1 MSPLAAAV
9 TLVTVG
15 AGQANSAEWG
25 TLSVSV
31 SIVDLYSAQS
41 QSLLCAVYAS
51 QTRKEKFSG
60 PGENWISPA
69 TEMARHYNRQKYV
82 PLKSPL
88 TPNPGDLEPHL
99 IQGPLALHEYQTRAS
114 YLSYHVNMLQNAGV
128 SGSALSKFAPFSD
141 VFSFTLFSCSLRYTV
156 RLSVTTI
163 RYDTIRDAI
172 LACARKPT

>member
-1 MSPLAAAV
+1 VGYAV
-9 TLVTVG
+9 
-15 AGQANSAEWG
+15 
-25 TLSVSV
+25 SVSV
-31 SIVDLYSAQS
+31 NCRFIQRTQS

-114 YLSYHVNMLQNAGV
+114 YLSYHVNMLQNVGV

-141 VFSFTLFSCSLRYTV
+141 VFSFTLFSCSLRYGEV
-156 RLSVTTI
+156 VGDDDTI
-163 RYDTIRDAI
+163 RYEM
-172 LACARKPT
+172 LF